1 MADISSNSKVA
12 YMYDQASNTWY
23 AIAGVANT
31 NVPYTW
37 TQVHTFGSTV
47 TVNDVIKAKGG
58 VNRFQNPTVRDSI
71 ITSPQKGTVCFV
83 EQTDGGTDIN
93 QVQIYNG
100 TSWVG
105 MLDTTVFNN
114 QTSNYTLVLGDAGKT
129 ILIDST
135 SDRTVT
141 IPSNAS
147 VPFAIGQK
155 LDIIRM
161 NTGNV
166 TINGTPEI
174 LSKDSSKEIAS
185 RYSRVTL
192 IKKDTDTWIL
202 VGDLSEPVI
211 PPFFPPFFPPT
222 FTAPFFPPTFTPSPF
237 FPPTFGPFFA
247 PAPFFP
253 PTFTPTPFFPPTFTP
268 TPFFP
273 PFFPPTFTSLQT
285 YYFCCDDN
293 TVGTVSAANST
304 DATNAA
310 ETFCFNISAALTG
323 VVTTTPI
330 TSCTQPPSFPF
341 FPPTFTPT
349 PFFPPFFPPTFTS
362 LQTYYFCC
370 DDNTVGTT
378 SAANSTDATNN
389 AEAFCFSISAALTG
403 VVTTSVITSCTQPP
417 SFPFFPPTF
426 TPSPFFP
433 PTFTPSPFF
442 PPTFTSPFFPPT
454 FTPTPYFPP
463 PYFTPAWGG
472 GGSPFFP
479 PTFTAPSPFF
489 PPTFTAPAPYFPPPY
504 FTPRW
509 GSDYRLKNDIEE
521 YQVENSTRLISE
533 IEVNDS

>member
-293 TVGTVSAANST
+293 TVGT
-304 DATNAA
+304 
-310 ETFCFNISAALTG
+310 
-323 VVTTTPI
+323 
-330 TSCTQPPSFPF
+330 
-341 FPPTFTPT
+341 
-349 PFFPPFFPPTFTS
+349 
-362 LQTYYFCC
+362 
-370 DDNTVGTT
+370 T

-489 PPTFTAPAPYFPPPY
+489 PPTFTSPFFPPTFTAPSPFFPPTFTAPSPFFPPTFTAPAPYFPPPY